1 MDAAF
6 APWGSPRPPFLP
18 IPVPSPATVAEV
30 PVGHGR
36 APAPVE
42 PCAASSRTAVECQA
56 RLSPAAW
63 PSSLQ
68 TLPAAHTQQWR
79 LDPGRPRLPEP
90 KAAAGTETWLRSQS
104 TACTCF
110 SSLCGLGQMWTRTPC
125 EASWSTTAV
134 LEARKLQMNASPEGP
149 RAKCVSIHVSM

>member
-1 MDAAF
+1 MEGESLQLDA
-6 APWGSPRPPFLP
+6 GQE
-18 IPVPSPATVAEV
+18 SPAYHCAQSWTLLSRPEAL
-30 PVGHGR
+30 PDLPFSQSR
-36 APAPVE
+36 FPALPQLLRSQWAMYRRLLLVE

-110 SSLCGLGQMWTRTPC
+110 SSLCGLGQM
-125 EASWSTTAV
+125 
-134 LEARKLQMNASPEGP
+134 
-149 RAKCVSIHVSM
+149 